1 MMNLNCQHFTQQ
13 QCRSCQWL
21 EKDKFEQISLKEE
34 ELEVLRLSAAGLT
47 MTEVALQYPQS
58 QLIFIQHTSIALG
71 KHVTMGL

>member
-34 ELEVLRLSAAGLT
+34 DLKRLIS
-47 MTEVALQYPQS
+47 P
-58 QLIFIQHTSIALG
+58 FICKSDRNTTACNVGDFTLS
-71 KHVTMGL
+71 